1 MEGQRMSHYPPHN
14 ISCVASRTAIYLA
27 QGFSS
32 LSEDR
37 PFGFLKTSFVLTFIS
52 GSYWHRMGRDQGT
65 AKLTM
70 HKIAIKSKRLRLK
83 FSIEPR
89 NVEWIH
95 SFCVGGWASIRGF
108 ALYEDNLRSHS
119 TLFDTGSHISM
130 HLRHAGYTSWPG
142 TSRDLPGSVWDLI
155 VKGITSIGNHAQ
167 L

>member
-1 MEGQRMSHYPPHN
+1 MEGQRRSHYPPHN
-14 ISCVASRTAIYLA
+14 ISCVAS
-27 QGFSS
+27 SD
-32 LSEDR
+32 LSCTGILK
-37 PFGFLKTSFVLTFIS
+37 PFRRQTVGFLKTSFVLTFIS
-52 GSYWHRMGRDQGT
+52 GSYWHRVGRDQGT

-70 HKIAIKSKRLRLK
+70 HKIAIKSKRIQLK

-119 TLFDTGSHISM
+119 TLFDTGSHIHR

-142 TSRDLPGSVWDLI
+142 TSRDLPVSVWDLI
-155 VKGITSIGNHAQ
+155 IKGITSIGHHAQ